1 MSALEIISR
10 VLLTVWVWTSG
21 LVTAGA
27 DLGSMPR
34 WLPTW
39 LRLTIAVPMAIQAS
53 VLIWTAP

>member
-10 VLLTVWVWTSG
+10 VLLTVWVWSSG
-21 LVTAGA
+21 LTVAGI
-27 DLGSMPR
+27 DLGPTPR

-39 LRLTIAVPMAIQAS
+39 LRLVIAIPMAIQVS

>member
-1 MSALEIISR
+1 MTTLEIIGR
-10 VLLTVWVWTSG
+10 VTLIIWVWCGG
-21 LVTAGA
+21 LVAAGA
-27 DLGSMPR
+27 DLGPMPR